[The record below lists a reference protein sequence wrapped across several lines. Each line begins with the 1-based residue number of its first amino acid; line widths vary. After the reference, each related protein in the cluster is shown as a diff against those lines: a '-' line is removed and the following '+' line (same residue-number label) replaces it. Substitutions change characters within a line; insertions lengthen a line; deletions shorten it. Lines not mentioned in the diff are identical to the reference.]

1 MESTQQKPRQRG
13 NSEREPANVYHVQ
26 NFGSIDKTFKL
37 TLFLSPMKSVSHCK
51 ERNARNLVQLYGP
64 YFDEVAHLLS
74 AMIAFIPVHY
84 ARVPPLCMDCAI
96 VSNFPSEKR
105 FWHSAA
111 KIKYADERLFRNVV
125 V

>member
-13 NSEREPANVYHVQ
+13 NSERVPANVYHVQ

-74 AMIAFIPVHY
+74 AMTAMEY
-84 ARVPPLCMDCAI
+84 LI
-96 VSNFPSEKR
+96 VRGKSSSRLQKAVGFSV
-105 FWHSAA
+105 FFVWFAA
-111 KIKYADERLFRNVV
+111 KEKLTFRFIA
-125 V
+125 